1 MLLSALQSWTP
12 RRRLALV
19 ALLPL
24 VAAWFVVVGRGAAA
38 ASPGAGWYAVVGV
51 AALLGAAVLASYLPV
66 AGRGIDVGCTP
77 CATLAALTLVGA
89 TMVLRSYGSELAGP
103 LVAVALLL
111 FGLTQRMNQPATCA
125 TPVRDA
131 S

>member
-12 RRRLALV
+12 RRRLALA
-19 ALLPL
+19 ALFPL
-24 VAAWFVVVGRGAAA
+24 VATWFVVVGRGSAAV
-38 ASPGAGWYAVVGV
+38 SPGAEWYAVVGV

-66 AGRGIDVGCTP
+66 SGRRLDLGCTP

-89 TMVLRSYGSELAGP
+89 TMALRSYGSEPVGP
-103 LVAVALLL
+103 LVAIAVLL
-111 FGLTQRMNQPATCA
+111 FGLTQRMSQPATCA

>member
-1 MLLSALQSWTP
+1 MVHSALQSWTP

-19 ALLPL
+19 ALFPL

-38 ASPGAGWYAVVGV
+38 APPSAGWYAGAGV
-51 AALLGAAVLASYLPV
+51 AALLGAAVLSSYLPV
-66 AGRGIDVGCTP
+66 SGRRLDLGCTP

-125 TPVRDA
+125 TPVREA

>member
-1 MLLSALQSWTP
+1 MIRTALQTWTP

-24 VAAWFVVVGRGAAA
+24 VVAWFVVVGRSSSAAPPA
-38 ASPGAGWYAVVGV
+38 VGWYAGAAV
-51 AALLGAAVLASYLPV
+51 AAVLGAAVLASYVPL
-66 AGRGIDVGCTP
+66 AGRRPDLGCTP
-77 CATLAALTLVGA
+77 CGMLAALTLVVA
-89 TMVLRSYGSELAGP
+89 TMALRSYGSELAGP
-103 LVAVALLL
+103 LVAIAVLL
-111 FGLTQRMNQPATCA
+111 FGLVQRMSQPATCV

>member
-1 MLLSALQSWTP
+1 MIRSVLESWTP

-19 ALLPL
+19 ALFPL
-24 VAAWFVVVGRGAAA
+24 VGAWFLVVARSSSEV
-38 ASPGAGWYAVVGV
+38 PPTAGWYAGTGV

-66 AGRGIDVGCTP
+66 SGRRLELGCTP
-77 CATLAALTLVGA
+77 CATLAALTVVGA
-89 TMVLRSYGSELAGP
+89 TMALRSYGSEPGGP
-103 LVAVALLL
+103 LVAVAVLL
-111 FGLTQRMNQPATCA
+111 FGLTQRLIQPTACA